1 MTTAEADAPAIF
13 ADAREMHAAA
23 LDRLDAGDIRA
34 AAEQAWCATWRATDA
49 LILARTGE
57 VPPSPSLPD
66 TDFAIR
72 SLSFSDPALW
82 PLRARYA
89 TCAELLHGDC
99 FQLGLC
105 EPLDDTERLIRQ
117 TADYIADAERLAR
130 EGDR

>member
-57 VPPSPSLPD
+57 VPRSERD
-66 TDFAIR
+66 TNFAIR
-72 SLSFSDPALW
+72 TLSVSDPALW
-82 PLRARYA
+82 PLRARYS
-89 TCAELLHGDC
+89 TCAELLHGEC
-99 FQLGLC
+99 FYTGQC
-105 EPLDDTERLIRQ
+105 EPVEDTERLIRQ
-117 TADYIADAERLAR
+117 TADYIADAERLA
-130 EGDR
+130 GA